1 VNLRLVVFLLVAA
14 WLCLPR
20 ARAAEV
26 SRAKVEPTRLA
37 FTMERLPA
45 RQLVMLFY
53 DHCEK
58 RGLVFDPSAQRL
70 DDPLTI
76 KTPSMGCSETR
87 AVLLDALSRL
97 GLSIEARAGFDVVKQ
112 SPLQDERDAWR
123 QLIYRPRFR
132 DALEL
137 AQLVRIAVRKGSF
150 AHERQA
156 QAVQLGQ
163 QGQAPLVPDTGSNGA
178 SITGKSVDKLVFFGP
193 VQEVVAVESLLSRL
207 DTPSPQVEIQAGVY
221 EFQAGKQD
229 GSAVNAAVR
238 LFGSRLGVTVDGGAA
253 SGGTSLK
260 LALPSID
267 AALTLLD
274 QDTRFRYVARPKVL
288 VRDGQEVLFTSGQD
302 VRVDGQSVVNAS
314 GQIVT
319 TKTTVTAGLTLQ
331 ATPFVRGELVDLS
344 LRQVVSDFVPSLN
357 DQPSLVRRDLST
369 RLLMQRGYVYVIGG
383 LQTNRKSSSHRGLFG
398 FPIADSA
405 DVADT
410 EVLLLLTVR
419 DDQAPL

>member
-1 VNLRLVVFLLVAA
+1 MNIRLVVFLLVAA

-20 ARAAEV
+20 AKAADL
-26 SRAKVEPTRLA
+26 SRAKVEPPRLA

-53 DHCEK
+53 DQCEK

-76 KTPSMGCSETR
+76 KTPSMSCAETR
-87 AVLLDALSRL
+87 LVLLDALSRL
-97 GLSIEARAGFDVVKQ
+97 GLSIEGRSGFDVVKQ
-112 SPLQDERDAWR
+112 AVLQDERDTWR
-123 QLIYRPRFR
+123 ELIYRPRFR
-132 DALEL
+132 DPLEL
-137 AQLVRIAVRKGSF
+137 AQLARIAIRKGSF

-156 QAVQLGQ
+156 QAIQLGQ
-163 QGQAPLVPDTGSNGA
+163 QGQVPLVPDTGSNGA
-178 SITGKSVDKLVFFGP
+178 SIMGKPVDKLLFFGP
-193 VQEVVAVESLLSRL
+193 AQEVAAVESLLSRL
-207 DTPSPQVEIQAGVY
+207 DTPAPQLEIQAGVY

-238 LFGSRLGVTVDGGAA
+238 LFGSRLGVTVDGGVA
-253 SGGTSLK
+253 GGTSLK

-288 VRDGQEVLFTSGQD
+288 VRDGQEVVFTSGQD
-302 VRVDGQSVVNAS
+302 VRVDGQSVVNGS
-314 GQIVT
+314 GQIIT

-331 ATPFVRGELVDLS
+331 ATPVVRGELVDLS

-398 FPIADSA
+398 FPISDAA
-405 DVADT
+405 DVSDT

-419 DDQAPL
+419 EDQAPL